1 VSASKSLFA
10 ATALALTLAAAPAL
24 AQPRTL
30 GPQTGSVRIE
40 QISVAFIASGE
51 LGGGT
56 LTWRGRS
63 YPITVGGLGIGGIGA
78 SRVLASGRV
87 YGLTNRADFAG
98 AYVQLKE
105 GWAVGRA
112 GQGRLWL
119 KNDKGVTI
127 SLDTRRQGLQATIGA
142 DGVLIGFK

>member
-1 VSASKSLFA
+1 MPAIKSL
-10 ATALALTLAAAPAL
+10 LAGAAALMLVSGSAI

-30 GPQTGSVRIE
+30 GPQTGSVKIE
-40 QISVAFIASGE
+40 QISVAFIASGQ

-56 LTWRGRS
+56 FTFRGRS
-63 YPITVGGLGIGGIGA
+63 YPISVGGLGIGGIGA

-87 YGLTNRADFAG
+87 YGLTDRADLAG

-112 GQGRLWL
+112 GQGRIWL

-127 SLDTRRQGLQATIGA
+127 SLDTRRQGLEATIGA
-142 DGVLIGFK
+142 DGVVIAFK

>member
-1 VSASKSLFA
+1 MSAIKSLVA
-10 ATALALTLAAAPAL
+10 GAAALMFVGGAAI
-24 AQPRTL
+24 AQPRPL
-30 GPQTGSVRIE
+30 GPQTGTLRIE
-40 QISVAFIASGE
+40 QVSVAFIASGE

-56 LTWRGRS
+56 FTWKGRS
-63 YPITVGGLGIGGIGA
+63 YPVTVGGLGIGGIGA

-87 YGLTNRADFAG
+87 YGLTNRADLAG

-127 SLDTRRQGLQATIGA
+127 SLDASRQGLQATIGA
-142 DGVLIGFK
+142 DGVVIAYK

>member
-1 VSASKSLFA
+1 VPVFRSLLAGAAALMLVSGS
-10 ATALALTLAAAPAL
+10 ATA
-24 AQPRTL
+24 QPKTL
-30 GPQTGSVRIE
+30 GPQTGTVRIE

-87 YGLTNRADFAG
+87 YGLNERADFAG
-98 AYVQLKE
+98 PYVQLKE

-112 GQGRLWL
+112 GAGRLWL
-119 KNDKGVTI
+119 KNDKGVTL
-127 SLDTRRQGLQATIGA
+127 SLDTRRQGLQATVGA
-142 DGVLIGFK
+142 DGVIIAFK

>member
-1 VSASKSLFA
+1 MSAIKSL
-10 ATALALTLAAAPAL
+10 LAGAAALLLVEGGAV

-30 GPQTGSVRIE
+30 GPQTGTLRFE
-40 QISVAFIASGE
+40 QVSVAFIASGE

-56 LTWRGRS
+56 FTWKGRS
-63 YPITVGGLGIGGIGA
+63 YPVTVGGLGIGGIGA

-87 YGLTNRADFAG
+87 YGLASREDLAG
-98 AYVQLKE
+98 PYVQLKE
-105 GWAVGRA
+105 GWALGRA

-127 SLDTRRQGLQATIGA
+127 SLDTSRQGLQATIGA
-142 DGVLIGFK
+142 DGVVIAYK

>member
-1 VSASKSLFA
+1 VPAIKSL
-10 ATALALTLAAAPAL
+10 LAGAAALVLVSGSAV
-24 AQPRTL
+24 AQSRTL
-30 GPQTGSVRIE
+30 GPQTGTIRIE

-56 LTWRGRS
+56 FTWRGRS
-63 YPITVGGLGIGGIGA
+63 WPISVGGLGIGGIGA
-78 SRVLASGRV
+78 SRVVASGRV
-87 YGLTNRADFAG
+87 YGLTDRADLAG

-142 DGVLIGFK
+142 DGVVIAFK

>member
-1 VSASKSLFA
+1 MSAIKSLVA
-10 ATALALTLAAAPAL
+10 GAAALMLVGGSAM
-24 AQPRTL
+24 AQPRPL
-30 GPQTGSVRIE
+30 GPQTGKLRIE
-40 QISVAFIASGE
+40 QVSVAFIASGE

-56 LTWRGRS
+56 FTWKGRS
-63 YPITVGGLGIGGIGA
+63 YPVTVGGLGIGGIGA

-87 YGLTNRADFAG
+87 YGLTERNDLAG
-98 AYVQLKE
+98 PYVQLKE

-127 SLDTRRQGLQATIGA
+127 SLDASRQGLQATIGA
-142 DGVLIGFK
+142 DGVVIAYK

>member
-1 VSASKSLFA
+1 MPAIKSLFA
-10 ATALALTLAAAPAL
+10 GAAALAFVTGTAV

-30 GPQTGSVRIE
+30 GPQTGTVKIE

-56 LTWRGRS
+56 FTYRGRS
-63 YPITVGGLGIGGIGA
+63 YPISVGGLGIGGIGA
-78 SRVLASGRV
+78 ARVVASGRV
-87 YGLTNRADFAG
+87 YGLNTRNDLAG
-98 AYVQLKE
+98 PYVQLKE

-112 GQGRLWL
+112 GQGRVWL
-119 KNDKGVTI
+119 KNDKGVTL

-142 DGVLIGFK
+142 DGVVIAFK

>member
-1 VSASKSLFA
+1 MPAIKSLLAGA
-10 ATALALTLAAAPAL
+10 AALMLVAAPAL

-30 GPQTGSVRIE
+30 GPQTGTVRIE
-40 QISVAFIASGE
+40 QISVAFLASGE

-56 LTWRGRS
+56 LTWRGRT
-63 YPITVGGLGIGGIGA
+63 YPISVGGLGIGGIGA
-78 SRVLASGRV
+78 SHVIASGRV
-87 YGLTNRADFAG
+87 YGLTDRADFAG

-127 SLDTRRQGLQATIGA
+127 SLDTRRRGLQATIGA
-142 DGVLIGFK
+142 DGVVIAFK

>member
-1 VSASKSLFA
+1 MTAIKSLLAGA
-10 ATALALTLAAAPAL
+10 AALALVTGTAI

-30 GPQTGSVRIE
+30 GPQTGTVKIE
-40 QISVAFIASGE
+40 QISVAFIASGQ

-56 LTWRGRS
+56 FTFRGRS
-63 YPITVGGLGIGGIGA
+63 YPISVGGLGIGGIGA

-87 YGLTNRADFAG
+87 YGLKDRTDLAG

-112 GQGRLWL
+112 GQGRIWL

-127 SLDTRRQGLQATIGA
+127 SLDTRRQGLEATIGA
-142 DGVLIGFK
+142 DGVVIAFK

>member
-1 VSASKSLFA
+1 VPAIKSL
-10 ATALALTLAAAPAL
+10 LAGAAALMLVSGSAI

-30 GPQTGSVRIE
+30 GPQTGSVKIE
-40 QISVAFIASGE
+40 QISVAFIASGQ

-56 LTWRGRS
+56 FTWRGRS
-63 YPITVGGLGIGGIGA
+63 YPISVGGLGIGGIGA
-78 SRVLASGRV
+78 ARVLASGRV
-87 YGLTNRADFAG
+87 YGLTDRADLAG

-112 GQGRLWL
+112 GQGRIWL

-127 SLDTRRQGLQATIGA
+127 SLDTRRQGLEATIGA
-142 DGVLIGFK
+142 DGVVIAFK

>member
-1 VSASKSLFA
+1 MPAIKSL
-10 ATALALTLAAAPAL
+10 LAGAAALMLVTAPAF

-30 GPQTGSVRIE
+30 GPQTGTVRIE

-56 LTWRGRS
+56 LTWRGRT
-63 YPITVGGLGIGGIGA
+63 YPISVGGLGIGGIGA

-87 YGLTNRADFAG
+87 YGLTDRADFAG

-142 DGVLIGFK
+142 DGVVIAFK

>member
-1 VSASKSLFA
+1 MTAIKSLLAGA
-10 ATALALTLAAAPAL
+10 AALALVTGTAI
-24 AQPRTL
+24 AQQRTL
-30 GPQTGSVRIE
+30 GPQTGTVKIE
-40 QISVAFIASGE
+40 QISVAFIASGQ

-56 LTWRGRS
+56 FTFRGRS
-63 YPITVGGLGIGGIGA
+63 YPISVGGLGIGGIGA

-87 YGLTNRADFAG
+87 YGLKDRTDLAG

-112 GQGRLWL
+112 GQGRIWL

-127 SLDTRRQGLQATIGA
+127 SLDTRRQGLEATIGA
-142 DGVLIGFK
+142 DGVVIAFK

>member
-1 VSASKSLFA
+1 MPAIKSL
-10 ATALALTLAAAPAL
+10 LAGAAALMLVSGPAI

-30 GPQTGSVRIE
+30 GPQTGSVKIE
-40 QISVAFIASGE
+40 QISVAFIASGQ

-56 LTWRGRS
+56 FTFRGRS
-63 YPITVGGLGIGGIGA
+63 YPISVGGLGIGGIGA
-78 SRVLASGRV
+78 ARVLASGRV
-87 YGLTNRADFAG
+87 YGLTDRADLAG

-112 GQGRLWL
+112 GQGRIWL

-127 SLDTRRQGLQATIGA
+127 SLDTRRQGLEATIGA
-142 DGVLIGFK
+142 DGVVIAFK

>member
-1 VSASKSLFA
+1 MSAIKSLVAGTA
-10 ATALALTLAAAPAL
+10 ALMLVGGAAI
-24 AQPRTL
+24 AQPRPL
-30 GPQTGSVRIE
+30 GPQTGTLRIE

-56 LTWRGRS
+56 FTWKGRS
-63 YPITVGGLGIGGIGA
+63 YPVTVGGLGIGGIGA

-87 YGLTNRADFAG
+87 YGLTNRADLAG
-98 AYVQLKE
+98 PYVQLKE

-127 SLDTRRQGLQATIGA
+127 SLDTSRQGLQATIGA
-142 DGVLIGFK
+142 DGVVIAYK

>member
-1 VSASKSLFA
+1 MPAIKSL
-10 ATALALTLAAAPAL
+10 LAGAAALMLVSGSAI

-30 GPQTGSVRIE
+30 GPQTGSVKIE
-40 QISVAFIASGE
+40 QISVAFIASGQ

-56 LTWRGRS
+56 FTFRGRS
-63 YPITVGGLGIGGIGA
+63 YPISVGGLGIGGIGA
-78 SRVLASGRV
+78 SRVLANGRV
-87 YGLTNRADFAG
+87 YGLTDRTDLAG

-112 GQGRLWL
+112 GQGRIWL

-127 SLDTRRQGLQATIGA
+127 SLDTRRQGLEATIGA
-142 DGVLIGFK
+142 DGVVIAFK

>member
-1 VSASKSLFA
+1 MTAIKSL
-10 ATALALTLAAAPAL
+10 LAGAAAMAL
-24 AQPRTL
+24 VTGTAIAQQRTL
-30 GPQTGSVRIE
+30 GPQTGTVKIE
-40 QISVAFIASGE
+40 QISVAFIASGQ

-56 LTWRGRS
+56 FTFRGRS
-63 YPITVGGLGIGGIGA
+63 YPISVGGLGIGGIGA

-87 YGLTNRADFAG
+87 YGLKDRTDLAG

-112 GQGRLWL
+112 GQGRIWL

-127 SLDTRRQGLQATIGA
+127 SLDTRRQGLEATIGA
-142 DGVLIGFK
+142 DGVVIAFK

>member
-1 VSASKSLFA
+1 MPAIKSLLAGA
-10 ATALALTLAAAPAL
+10 AALMLVTAPAL

-30 GPQTGSVRIE
+30 GPQTGTVRIE
-40 QISVAFIASGE
+40 QISVAFLASGE

-56 LTWRGRS
+56 LTWRGRT
-63 YPITVGGLGIGGIGA
+63 YPISVGGLGIGGIGA

-87 YGLTNRADFAG
+87 YGLTDRADFAG

-105 GWAVGRA
+105 GWALGRA

-142 DGVLIGFK
+142 DGVVIAFK

>member
-1 VSASKSLFA
+1 MSPTKSLIA
-10 ATALALTLAAAPAL
+10 GAAALLLLSSAAM
-24 AQPRTL
+24 AQPRPT
-30 GPQTGSVRIE
+30 GPQTGTLRFE
-40 QISVAFIASGE
+40 QVSVAFIASGE

-63 YPITVGGLGIGGIGA
+63 YPITIGGLGIGGIGA
-78 SRVLASGRV
+78 SRVVASGRV
-87 YGLTNRADFAG
+87 YGLTNRVDLAG

-127 SLDTRRQGLQATIGA
+127 SLDTQRQGLQATIGA
-142 DGVLIGFK
+142 DGVVIAYK

>member
-1 VSASKSLFA
+1 MPAIKSFFA
-10 ATALALTLAAAPAL
+10 GAAALALVTGTAV

-30 GPQTGSVRIE
+30 GPQTGSIKIE

-56 LTWRGRS
+56 FTYRGRS
-63 YPITVGGLGIGGIGA
+63 YPISIGGLGIGGIGA
-78 SRVLASGRV
+78 SRVVASGRV
-87 YGLTNRADFAG
+87 YGLTERNDLAG
-98 AYVQLKE
+98 PYAQLKE

-112 GQGRLWL
+112 GQGRVWL

-142 DGVLIGFK
+142 DGVVIAFK

>member
-1 VSASKSLFA
+1 MPAIKSL
-10 ATALALTLAAAPAL
+10 LAGAAALVLVSGSAV
-24 AQPRTL
+24 AQSRTL
-30 GPQTGSVRIE
+30 GPQTGTIRIE

-56 LTWRGRS
+56 FTWRGRS
-63 YPITVGGLGIGGIGA
+63 WPISVGGLGIGGIGA
-78 SRVLASGRV
+78 SRVVASGRV
-87 YGLTNRADFAG
+87 YGLTDRADLAG

-142 DGVLIGFK
+142 DGVVIAFK

>member
-1 VSASKSLFA
+1 MPAIKSLFA
-10 ATALALTLAAAPAL
+10 GAAALVLVTGTAV

-30 GPQTGSVRIE
+30 GPQTGTIKIE

-56 LTWRGRS
+56 FTYRGRS
-63 YPITVGGLGIGGIGA
+63 YPISVGGLGIGGIGA
-78 SRVLASGRV
+78 SRVVASGRV
-87 YGLTNRADFAG
+87 YGLTTRNDLAG
-98 AYVQLKE
+98 PYVQLKE

-112 GQGRLWL
+112 GQGRVWL

-142 DGVLIGFK
+142 DGVVIAFK

>member
-1 VSASKSLFA
+1 MSAIKSLVA
-10 ATALALTLAAAPAL
+10 GAAALMLVGGAAI
-24 AQPRTL
+24 AQSRPL
-30 GPQTGSVRIE
+30 GPQTGTLRIE
-40 QISVAFIASGE
+40 QVSVAFIASGE

-56 LTWRGRS
+56 FTWKGRS
-63 YPITVGGLGIGGIGA
+63 YPVTVGGLGIGGIGA

-87 YGLTNRADFAG
+87 YGLTNRADLAG
-98 AYVQLKE
+98 PYVQLKE

-127 SLDTRRQGLQATIGA
+127 SLDTSRQGLQATIGA
-142 DGVLIGFK
+142 DGVVIAYK

>member
-1 VSASKSLFA
+1 MPAIKSL
-10 ATALALTLAAAPAL
+10 LAGAAALMLVSGSAI

-30 GPQTGSVRIE
+30 GPQTGSVKIE
-40 QISVAFIASGE
+40 QISVAFIASGQ

-56 LTWRGRS
+56 FTWRGRS
-63 YPITVGGLGIGGIGA
+63 YPISVGGLGIGGIGA
-78 SRVLASGRV
+78 ARVLASGRV
-87 YGLTNRADFAG
+87 YGLTDRADLAG

-112 GQGRLWL
+112 GQGRIWL

-127 SLDTRRQGLQATIGA
+127 SLDTRRQGLEATIGA
-142 DGVLIGFK
+142 DGVVIAFK

>member
-1 VSASKSLFA
+1 MSSTRSFIAG
-10 ATALALTLAAAPAL
+10 AAALLLLSSAAV
-24 AQPRTL
+24 AQSRPL
-30 GPQTGSVRIE
+30 GPQTGSLRIE

-63 YPITVGGLGIGGIGA
+63 YPITIGGLGIGGIGA
-78 SRVLASGRV
+78 SRVTASGRV
-87 YGLTNRADFAG
+87 YGLTNREDLAG
-98 AYVQLKE
+98 PYVQLKE
-105 GWAVGRA
+105 GWALGRA

-142 DGVLIGFK
+142 DGVVIAYK

>member
-1 VSASKSLFA
+1 VPAIKSL
-10 ATALALTLAAAPAL
+10 LAGAAALMLVSGSAI

-30 GPQTGSVRIE
+30 GPQTGTVKIE
-40 QISVAFIASGE
+40 QISVAFIASGQ

-56 LTWRGRS
+56 FTFRGRS
-63 YPITVGGLGIGGIGA
+63 YPISVGGLGIGGIGA
-78 SRVLASGRV
+78 ARVLASGRV
-87 YGLTNRADFAG
+87 YGLTDRADLAG

-112 GQGRLWL
+112 GQGRIWL

-127 SLDTRRQGLQATIGA
+127 SLDTRRQGLEASIGA
-142 DGVLIGFK
+142 DGVVIAFK